1 MMTYEDSCLHYI
13 HKQLININNV
23 MLLITHHQGFVQ
35 DNFVPVT
42 LFGGLV
48 DCNSYIQASTNTR
61 VTHIFMA

>member
-1 MMTYEDSCLHYI
+1 
-13 HKQLININNV
+13 